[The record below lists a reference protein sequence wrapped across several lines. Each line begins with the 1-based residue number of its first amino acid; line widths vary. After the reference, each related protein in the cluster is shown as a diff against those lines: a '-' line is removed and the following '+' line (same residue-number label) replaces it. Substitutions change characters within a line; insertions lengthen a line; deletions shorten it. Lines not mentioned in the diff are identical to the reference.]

1 MVQHFY
7 CPKTKIHTVIAL
19 QNNIIINL
27 TLDEVEKYK
36 SIMKDKKK
44 MKNQFEVA
52 SICDKQKKYE
62 KMVVKKMKQNT
73 IDFYVLIFM
82 LL

>member
-1 MVQHFY
+1 
-7 CPKTKIHTVIAL
+7 
-19 QNNIIINL
+19 
-27 TLDEVEKYK
+27 
-36 SIMKDKKK
+36 
-44 MKNQFEVA
+44 MKNQYEVA

-73 IDFYVLIFM
+73 VDFYVLIFM